1 MLHPHQADEH
11 PLATGEPLRKWQRRQ
26 ITEQCEAFLKTLK
39 EPLGKDQAWFKKTVA
54 TPRDNYG
61 WKSL

>member
-11 PLATGEPLRKWQRRQ
+11 PLVTGEPLKKWQMRQ

-39 EPLGKDQAWFKKTVA
+39 EPLGKDQA
-54 TPRDNYG
+54 
-61 WKSL
+61 SL